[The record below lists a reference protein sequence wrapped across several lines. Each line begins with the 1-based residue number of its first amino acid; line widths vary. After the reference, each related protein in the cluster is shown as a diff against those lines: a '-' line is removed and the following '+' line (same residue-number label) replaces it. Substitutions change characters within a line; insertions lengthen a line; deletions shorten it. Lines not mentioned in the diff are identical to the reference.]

1 MIIWYVFTDRYDL
14 NNPVEKLS
22 VDTAIIHVFTDN
34 LSKLI
39 TIRVNISAYS
49 SIDQSISGVPS
60 NIALDLV
67 DVQKPKYTMLPQP
80 GKQKRSEHFQD
91 QASCQL
97 SPHLIVLI
105 KQSEASLVQEWIYPL
120 LAKPPNTFQSL
131 LRRYEWL
138 PHEFCHECKASL
150 HDRQTLEL

>member
-105 KQSEASLVQEWIYPL
+105 KQSEASLVQE
-120 LAKPPNTFQSL
+120 
-131 LRRYEWL
+131 
-138 PHEFCHECKASL
+138 
-150 HDRQTLEL
+150 